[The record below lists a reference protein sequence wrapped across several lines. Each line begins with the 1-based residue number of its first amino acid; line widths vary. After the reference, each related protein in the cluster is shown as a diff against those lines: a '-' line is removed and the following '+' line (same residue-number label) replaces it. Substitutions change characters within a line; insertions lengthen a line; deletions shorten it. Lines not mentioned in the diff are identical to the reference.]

1 MTIIGVAVI
10 PPKSAQNFSLADIEL
25 VDVWG
30 ERMGNHNKIPS
41 VISFSAPSREGE
53 EQWGSDLSD
62 DAIAM
67 VHTKLELDLQEVQGE
82 LNLML
87 HALRGMKDL
96 HFDELKKMGALPAYS
111 DQTAEQIVTAYLTRV
126 FESASE
132 VLSEYSQA
140 ILDRTPVV
148 IVITVPTVSLSKVQ
162 LRFSL
167 MCCRNGPIV
176 R

>member
-1 MTIIGVAVI
+1 
-10 PPKSAQNFSLADIEL
+10 
-25 VDVWG
+25 
-30 ERMGNHNKIPS
+30 
-41 VISFSAPSREGE
+41 
-53 EQWGSDLSD
+53 
-62 DAIAM
+62 M

-162 LRFSL
+162 LSFSL
-167 MCCRNGPIV
+167 MCCCRNGPIV